1 MTKPPLL
8 TIIIPTYN
16 WSTVLPYSIGSA
28 LRQTFSDFEVL
39 VVGDGCTDDSG
50 SVVRMHGDKRV
61 RWINLPANSGHQ
73 SAPNNEGLRQ
83 ARGEYIAYL
92 GHDDLWF
99 AHHLSCLVAALR
111 AGADLAFGLTEIIG
125 PGGSARVAVPA
136 RPRYLPGTWIP
147 PTGVAHRR
155 SVTDCVGG
163 WRDYREL
170 ETDPEVDLWNRIH
183 QGGHQF
189 AFVPRLTAIKFSASE
204 RPRVYRERP
213 CHEQAEWFARIHNE
227 LDLEAVEL
235 GKLLAF
241 DQEARAGITPYFLL
255 LRDLLHETTRRM
267 PSKMRGMV
275 RRILARPKGQDMD
288 ARRLI
293 KGLERKP

>member
-1 MTKPPLL
+1 MTRSPLL

-39 VVGDGCTDDSG
+39 VIGDGCTDDSG
-50 SVVRMHGDKRV
+50 SVVRMHGDERV
-61 RWINLPANSGHQ
+61 RWINLPANTGHQ

-99 AHHLSCLVAALR
+99 PHHLSCLVAALQD
-111 AGADLAFGLTEIIG
+111 GADLAFGLTEIIG
-125 PGGSARVAVPA
+125 PGGSTRVAVPA
-136 RPRYLPGTWIP
+136 RPRYLPGAWIP
-147 PTGVAHRR
+147 PTSVAHRR
-155 SVTDCVGG
+155 SVMDSVGA
-163 WRDYREL
+163 WRNYREL
-170 ETDPEVDLWNRIH
+170 EVDPEVDLWNRVH
-183 QGGHQF
+183 QGGHKF

-204 RPRVYRERP
+204 RPGVYREKP

-227 LDLEAVEL
+227 PDLEAVEL

-241 DQEARAGITPYFLL
+241 DQETRAGITPYFQL
-255 LRDLLHETTRRM
+255 LRDLLHETTGRM
-267 PSKMRGMV
+267 PRKLRGMV
-275 RRILARPKGQDMD
+275 RRILSRPKGQEMD
-288 ARRLI
+288 ARRLV

>member
-28 LRQTFSDFEVL
+28 LRQTFSDFELL

-50 SVVRMHGDKRV
+50 SVVRIHGDKRV
-61 RWINLPANSGHQ
+61 RWINLPANTGHQ

-99 AHHLSCLVAALR
+99 AHHLSCLVAALQ

-125 PGGSARVAVPA
+125 PGGSPKVAVPA

-147 PTGVAHRR
+147 PTGIAHRR
-155 SVTDCVGG
+155 SVTDGVGG

-170 ETDPEVDLWNRIH
+170 EVDPEVDLWNRAH
-183 QGGHQF
+183 QGGHKF

-204 RPRVYRERP
+204 RPGVYRARP

-227 LDLEAVEL
+227 PDLEAVEL

-241 DQEARAGITPYFLL
+241 DQEARVGITPYFLL

-267 PSKMRGMV
+267 PRKMRRMV
-275 RRILARPKGQDMD
+275 RRILARPKGEEMD